1 MFVLISSLDR
11 EDRWRLRRCS
21 VVIIDLYGMFRVW
34 TDTRNT
40 AARNAVMFGL
50 IEFTPLRQSCAGGLQ
65 HSASIIFLFNTFRE
79 HILRASVG
87 QSEIR
92 FSKVYLIN

>member
-1 MFVLISSLDR
+1 MEIEKMF
-11 EDRWRLRRCS
+11 RCDH
-21 VVIIDLYGMFRVW
+21 IDLYGMFRVW

-50 IEFTPLRQSCAGGLQ
+50 IEFTPLGQTCAEGLQ

-79 HILRASVG
+79 NISRASVIH
-87 QSEIR
+87 SEKSV
-92 FSKVYLIN
+92 F

>member
-1 MFVLISSLDR
+1 M
-11 EDRWRLRRCS
+11 RRCS

-50 IEFTPLRQSCAGGLQ
+50 IEFTPLGQGCAVGLQ
-65 HSASIIFLFNTFRE
+65 PPLF
-79 HILRASVG
+79 S
-87 QSEIR
+87 
-92 FSKVYLIN
+92 YLIRLEKIFSELLWWILGFCIQSVFN

>member
-1 MFVLISSLDR
+1 
-11 EDRWRLRRCS
+11 
-21 VVIIDLYGMFRVW
+21 
-34 TDTRNT
+34 
-40 AARNAVMFGL
+40 MFGL